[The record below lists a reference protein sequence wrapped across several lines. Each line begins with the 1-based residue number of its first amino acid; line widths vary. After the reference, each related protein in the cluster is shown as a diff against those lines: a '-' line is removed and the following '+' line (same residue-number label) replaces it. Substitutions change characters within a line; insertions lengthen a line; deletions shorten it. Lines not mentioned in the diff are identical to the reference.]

1 MSTTSSE
8 DDTRLVSPHEDG
20 FVPPQVLVGGN
31 DPSPSVEEPV
41 PEKATNLTWNQI
53 VGSVGAGFAS
63 ASTGACVAFT
73 AVAQPMFET
82 EADPNLRMDLETA
95 SWFGE
100 YLYSKVELHYTYE
113 TQL

>member
-8 DDTRLVSPHEDG
+8 DDTRMVSPREDG
-20 FVPPQVLVGGN
+20 FAPPQVPV
-31 DPSPSVEEPV
+31 PSPSVEESV
-41 PEKATNLTWNQI
+41 PGKAPNLTWKQI
-53 VGSVGAGFAS
+53 LGSVGAGFAS
-63 ASTGACVAFT
+63 ASTGVCVSFT

-82 EADPNLRMDLETA
+82 ESDPNLRMDPETA